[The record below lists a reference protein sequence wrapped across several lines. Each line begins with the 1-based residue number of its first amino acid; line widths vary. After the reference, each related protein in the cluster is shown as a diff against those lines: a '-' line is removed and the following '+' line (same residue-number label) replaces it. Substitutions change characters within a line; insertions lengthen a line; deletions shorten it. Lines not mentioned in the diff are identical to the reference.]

1 MNMHDQDGPNW
12 RALLLVAGLHL
23 LVAVLLLSIKPV
35 ADAIGLPQ
43 PLMVSLLTMPAP
55 EPAPQQVTEPP
66 KPLPASVH
74 KAPPL
79 PVRPQTLLAS
89 QTEIPAPASAP
100 APVPAEVPAAS
111 SDARP
116 AAVAAAP
123 ASSAGEP
130 APVSAPR
137 FDADYLDNP
146 APAYPPLSRKLGE
159 QGQVLLHVFVAAD
172 GHAGKVDIRDSSGFE
187 RLDRAARDAV
197 QRWRFTPARQGDKT
211 VAAWVLVPISFS
223 LRS

>member
-1 MNMHDQDGPNW
+1 
-12 RALLLVAGLHL
+12 
-23 LVAVLLLSIKPV
+23 
-35 ADAIGLPQ
+35 
-43 PLMVSLLTMPAP
+43 
-55 EPAPQQVTEPP
+55 
-66 KPLPASVH
+66 
-74 KAPPL
+74 
-79 PVRPQTLLAS
+79 
-89 QTEIPAPASAP
+89 
-100 APVPAEVPAAS
+100 VPAEVPAAS